1 MPSDTRFIDAIES
14 HSVEKTHYSRT
25 TLQTKIVHIGFGA
38 FHRAHQ
44 AVYTDLAN
52 EADSTPWGIFGI
64 NLFRKGKLTEAF
76 AKQDNLATL
85 VEKGTHSTTKRVVRS
100 FTGAMNIAD
109 QGVQVALAKM
119 CEPQVAIVSLTI
131 TEKGYCL
138 TPEGLLNQEHSLIL
152 QDLISPQSPISAI
165 GIITEA
171 LRLRRRQKK
180 PPFSVMSCD
189 NIPENGHKTKAA
201 ILGYATLVDP
211 ELAQWIQDQVAFPST
226 MVDRIVPAMDA
237 HAFLDLEQ
245 EMGVA
250 DDFGLISEDFKQWV
264 IEDQF
269 CNGRPKWQ
277 LAGATMV
284 TNVLPYE
291 EMKLRMLNGSH
302 SFLAYIGSLCGHT
315 YIYEC
320 MEDNTLKALTLA
332 LMTQEQALSLSADLN
347 VDLIEYAHSLIS
359 RFSNKNIKHQ
369 TAQIAMDGS
378 QKLPPRAIDPILTLL
393 NTAPFSKEQ
402 PPQLLSL
409 LLAGW
414 MHFIQGKHD
423 PDFTLVDPESKA
435 LTTLLTPSNSTSLS
449 ESLLSFKPVF
459 NKDFLQ
465 HPELSKQVIN
475 FYNAIEKQGIRAV
488 LNGLSH
494 TLRTQ

>member
-1 MPSDTRFIDAIES
+1 
-14 HSVEKTHYSRT
+14 
-25 TLQTKIVHIGFGA
+25 
-38 FHRAHQ
+38 
-44 AVYTDLAN
+44 
-52 EADSTPWGIFGI
+52 
-64 NLFRKGKLTEAF
+64 
-76 AKQDNLATL
+76 
-85 VEKGTHSTTKRVVRS
+85 
-100 FTGAMNIAD
+100 
-109 QGVQVALAKM
+109 
-119 CEPQVAIVSLTI
+119 
-131 TEKGYCL
+131 
-138 TPEGLLNQEHSLIL
+138 
-152 QDLISPQSPISAI
+152 
-165 GIITEA
+165 
-171 LRLRRRQKK
+171 
-180 PPFSVMSCD
+180 
-189 NIPENGHKTKAA
+189 
-201 ILGYATLVDP
+201 
-211 ELAQWIQDQVAFPST
+211 
-226 MVDRIVPAMDA
+226 
-237 HAFLDLEQ
+237 
-245 EMGVA
+245 
-250 DDFGLISEDFKQWV
+250 
-264 IEDQF
+264 
-269 CNGRPKWQ
+269 
-277 LAGATMV
+277 MV